1 MKLRLGARCVIGG
14 LLALATQLVGAV
26 EAGTSAS
33 HEPFA
38 GVWQIDSPVFA
49 VRTMTGE
56 VPPLQNAAAQVYH
69 RHIAE
74 RKQGDTSFDSAT
86 WCASVGIPRLMFI
99 DSPFEIMV
107 GPQHIAFMHEWNW
120 WARVIYLKGA
130 LSSSVPPLRRPAHIE
145 STGIGILPPIENVM
159 TLGPV
164 GLSRGEWVGDELL
177 VTTDHLIDTTLIDS
191 AGLPHSDALK
201 LTEKFRLRSP
211 DVLEDRIRFE
221 DPQIFT
227 RPWETVVT
235 YHRKAGE
242 RIHED
247 VCLDRIKTGEPAVRE

>member
-1 MKLRLGARCVIGG
+1 MKRRLGTRCVIGG
-14 LLALATQLVGAV
+14 LLALATWLVGAI
-26 EAGTSAS
+26 EAGSSAS
-33 HEPFA
+33 HESFA

-49 VRTMTGE
+49 VHTTTGE
-56 VPPLQNAAAQVYH
+56 EPPLQKAAAQVYH
-69 RHIAE
+69 RHIAD

-99 DSPFEIMV
+99 ESPFEIMV
-107 GPQHIAFMHEWNW
+107 GPRHIAFLHEWNW
-120 WARVIYLKGA
+120 WARVVYLKGA
-130 LSSSVPPLRRPAHIE
+130 LTLSAPHGRPAHIE
-145 STGIGILPPIENVM
+145 HTSIDVLPPIENVM
-159 TLGPV
+159 TPGPV
-164 GLSRGEWVGDELL
+164 GLSRGQWVGDELV

-201 LTEKFRLRSP
+201 LTEKFRLRGP

-221 DPQIFT
+221 DPQTFT

-235 YHRKAGE
+235 YHRKPGE

-247 VCLDRIKTGEPAVRE
+247 VCLDRIKTGQPAVKE